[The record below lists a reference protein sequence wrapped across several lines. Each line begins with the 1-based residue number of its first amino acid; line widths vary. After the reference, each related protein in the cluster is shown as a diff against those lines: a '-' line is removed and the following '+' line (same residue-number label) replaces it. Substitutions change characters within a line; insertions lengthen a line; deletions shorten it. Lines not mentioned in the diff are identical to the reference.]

1 MDRTDCRVEAQIEV
15 AKRFVAAGEG
25 ADGFR
30 FWDADRGSWYL
41 VGAEEMAELGEM
53 MQGRPAEKLQCYQ
66 TWIDMYCDKV
76 DPDQANGCGHQI

>member
-1 MDRTDCRVEAQIEV
+1 MDERLNDQIRLAYDFCRAHVV
-15 AKRFVAAGEG
+15 

-30 FWDADRGSWYL
+30 FWDTDRAMWYL

-53 MQGRPAEKLQCYQ
+53 MLDRPAEKLQCYQ

>member
-1 MDRTDCRVEAQIEV
+1 
-15 AKRFVAAGEG
+15 
-25 ADGFR
+25 
-30 FWDADRGSWYL
+30 
-41 VGAEEMAELGEM
+41 